1 MLVLLCVECK
11 VRVVCVCLRID
22 FDPNIPYASLK
33 KGKKLGAGAFATVY
47 EV

>member
-1 MLVLLCVECK
+1 MC
-11 VRVVCVCLRID
+11 RVVGMSWDVCVSVD
-22 FDPNIPYASLK
+22 FDPNIPYASLV

>member
-1 MLVLLCVECK
+1 MC
-11 VRVVCVCLRID
+11 RVAGMCCGVCVSVD
-22 FDPNIPYASLK
+22 FDPNIPYASLV

>member
-1 MLVLLCVECK
+1 MR
-11 VRVVCVCLRID
+11 RVVGMSCGVCVSID
-22 FDPNIPYASLK
+22 FDPNIPYASLV

>member
-1 MLVLLCVECK
+1 MG
-11 VRVVCVCLRID
+11 RVVGMSCDVFVSVD
-22 FDPNIPYASLK
+22 FDPNIPYASLV

>member
-1 MLVLLCVECK
+1 MSWD
-11 VRVVCVCLRID
+11 VCVSVD
-22 FDPNIPYASLK
+22 FDPNIPYASLV